1 MLRFLFGKKPEGK
14 IETQRETFE
23 RQVKELTATIEA
35 MPQKPKVSIDP
46 NTGAITF
53 EAPEQFA
60 DEALALP
67 APEAKDATA
76 PEAESTSSV
85 TEAVT
90 NPAPP
95 KAMPPKAA
103 PPKASP
109 PKAAP
114 PKAAA

>member
-1 MLRFLFGKKPEGK
+1 MLRYLFGKKPEGK
-14 IETQRETFE
+14 IETQRETFV

-46 NTGAITF
+46 KTGAITF

-67 APEAKDATA
+67 APDATA
-76 PEAESTSSV
+76 PETQSTSPV
-85 TEAVT
+85 TEAAT

>member
-46 NTGAITF
+46 NTGTITF

-67 APEAKDATA
+67 APDATA
-76 PEAESTSSV
+76 PETQSTSPV